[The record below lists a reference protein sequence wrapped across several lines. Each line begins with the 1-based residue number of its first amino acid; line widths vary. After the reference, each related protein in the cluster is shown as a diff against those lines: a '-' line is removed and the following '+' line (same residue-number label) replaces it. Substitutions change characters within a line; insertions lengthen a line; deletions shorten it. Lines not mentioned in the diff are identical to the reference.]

1 MKRKTIMKEKVWK
14 FFDSHPKALMLLDM
28 IDVVSS
34 KFMLMY
40 TVFFA
45 VVLIGIPVFL
55 VYTALPKD
63 VRGELS
69 AILGTLLSVVVMPL
83 VLNNY
88 NRKKD
93 AITKRCDANSELYV
107 EMSDLLVTIL
117 TRKDNTED
125 NTHRVQKYIRT
136 HYSQMCI
143 SFSTGLISNLYAVY
157 RNSKSGNYENVAYFG
172 EKCLMTIRRECGVG
186 KEFQF
191 SSLML
196 DAIQEKTSSEEENVP
211 VVVVP
216 DSQSGTN

>member
-1 MKRKTIMKEKVWK
+1 MKKKVTFREKVWN

-28 IDVVSS
+28 VDVVSG
-34 KFMLMY
+34 KFMLVY

-45 VVLIGIPVFL
+45 VVLIGMPVLL
-55 VYTALPKD
+55 VYIALPEN

-93 AITKRCDANSELYV
+93 AITKRCDTNNELYV
-107 EMSDLLVTIL
+107 ELSDLLVTIL
-117 TRKDNTED
+117 THKDNTLA
-125 NTHRVQKYIRT
+125 NTRRVQEYIRT

-143 SFSTGLISNLYAVY
+143 SFPTGLISNLYAVY
-157 RNSKSGNYENVAYFG
+157 RNCKSGNYENVAYFG

-186 KEFQF
+186 KEFQL
-191 SSLML
+191 SSLVL
-196 DAIQEKTSSEEENVP
+196 DAIQEKISLEEADVP
-211 VVVVP
+211 AINAP
-216 DSQSGTN
+216 DSKKGAN

>member
-1 MKRKTIMKEKVWK
+1 MKRKTTMKERVWK

-34 KFMLMY
+34 KFMLIY

-45 VVLIGIPVFL
+45 VMLIGIPVLL
-55 VYTALPKD
+55 VYFALPED

-107 EMSDLLVTIL
+107 ELSDLLVTIL
-117 TRKDNTED
+117 THKDTTVDNTR
-125 NTHRVQKYIRT
+125 RVQEYIRV

-157 RNSKSGNYENVAYFG
+157 RNCRSGNYENVTYFG

-191 SSLML
+191 SSLVL
-196 DAIQEKTSSEEENVP
+196 DAIQENIPSEEEALP
-211 VVVVP
+211 VICKP
-216 DSQSGTN
+216 KPQSGAN

>member
-1 MKRKTIMKEKVWK
+1 MKKKVTFREKVWN

-28 IDVVSS
+28 VDVVSG
-34 KFMLMY
+34 KFMLVY

-45 VVLIGIPVFL
+45 VVLIGMPVLL
-55 VYTALPKD
+55 VYIALPEN

-93 AITKRCDANSELYV
+93 AITKRCDTNNELYV
-107 EMSDLLVTIL
+107 ELSDLLVTIL
-117 TRKDNTED
+117 THKDNTLA
-125 NTHRVQKYIRT
+125 NTRRVQEYIRT

-143 SFSTGLISNLYAVY
+143 SFPTGLISNLYAVY
-157 RNSKSGNYENVAYFG
+157 RNCKSGNYENVAYFG

-191 SSLML
+191 SSLVL
-196 DAIQEKTSSEEENVP
+196 DAIQENISLEEADVSAINA
-211 VVVVP
+211 P
-216 DSQSGTN
+216 DSKKGTN

>member
-1 MKRKTIMKEKVWK
+1 MKKKVTFREKVWN

-28 IDVVSS
+28 VDVVSG
-34 KFMLMY
+34 KFMLVY

-45 VVLIGIPVFL
+45 VVLIGMPVLL
-55 VYTALPKD
+55 VYIALPEN

-93 AITKRCDANSELYV
+93 AITKRCDTNNELYV
-107 EMSDLLVTIL
+107 ELSDLLVTIL
-117 TRKDNTED
+117 THKDNTLA
-125 NTHRVQKYIRT
+125 NTRRVQEYIRT

-143 SFSTGLISNLYAVY
+143 SFPTGLISNLYAVY
-157 RNSKSGNYENVAYFG
+157 RNCKSGNYENVAYFG

-186 KEFQF
+186 TEFQF
-191 SSLML
+191 SSLVL
-196 DAIQEKTSSEEENVP
+196 DAIQENISLEEADVP
-211 VVVVP
+211 AISAP
-216 DSQSGTN
+216 DSQKRAN